1 MTAPKATVPPQ
12 IKRLT
17 TSKCAIS
24 STQIVSAE
32 RRLGVSFSK
41 EYREF
46 LGEVAPCM
54 FENENGFAPAEPV
67 PFANADGRVSIDVL
81 YGLSDNDNLDLTA
94 VNLRRV
100 GEHPTGFISIG
111 HDPGANSILMNN
123 LGQIFIQE
131 NDTGKLFFV
140 AKTFKEF
147 LGSFA

>member
-1 MTAPKATVPPQ
+1 MTAPKATFPPK
-12 IKRLT
+12 IKRLA

-24 STQIVSAE
+24 SAQIAGAE

-41 EYREF
+41 EYRDF

-54 FENENGFAPAEPV
+54 FEDENGFAPAEPV
-67 PFANADGRVSIDVL
+67 PFASADGRVSIDVL

-94 VNLRRV
+94 ANLRG

-131 NDTGKLFFV
+131 NNTGKLFFV